1 MAFLDRIRALN
12 NHRPGEFVPWFV
24 GGQRVGRLRPG
35 FAAALLRRGGAF
47 VPREAGVALDP
58 ALADFDS
65 RSAAL
70 AEAVAALVVEGWVSH
85 VHGEPYP
92 VTAGGRE
99 AALCV
104 LDRAAAAQF
113 GIRAFGQHLNGYV
126 RWGGGLHLWIGRRAA
141 DRLHW
146 PGRLDNLVAGGLPHG
161 IPLADNLAKECA
173 EEAGMP
179 GELARAARPASV
191 VTYAQVTAQ
200 GFKPDVLYCYDL
212 ELPADFAPG
221 CTDGEVAAF
230 HLWPVEEV
238 ARRVADTEE
247 FKPNCNLV
255 VLDFLVRHG
264 VVGPDHPEYLDIV
277 SGLHPALDPPM

>member
-24 GGQRVGRLRPG
+24 GGRRVGRLRPE
-35 FAAALLRRGGAF
+35 FAAVLLRHRGAF
-47 VPREAGVALDP
+47 VARDVGVALDP

-70 AEAVAALVVEGWVSH
+70 ADAVAALVVEGRVPH

-99 AALCV
+99 EALCV
-104 LDRAAAAQF
+104 LDRAAAAHF
-113 GIRAFGQHLNGYV
+113 GVRAFGQHLNGYV
-126 RWGGGLHLWIGRRAA
+126 RRDGGLHLWIGRRAA
-141 DRLHW
+141 DRLQW

-161 IPLADNLAKECA
+161 ITLADNLAKECA

-179 GELARAARPASV
+179 AALARAARPASV
-191 VTYAQVTAQ
+191 VTYTHVTAQ

-212 ELPADFAPG
+212 ALPAGFVPR
-221 CTDGEVAAF
+221 CTDGEVAEF

>member
-12 NHRPGEFVPWFV
+12 NHRPGDFVPWFV
-24 GGQRVGRLRPG
+24 GGRRVGRLRPAL
-35 FAAALLRRGGAF
+35 AAALLRRGGTF
-47 VPREAGVALDP
+47 VPRDAGVALDQ

-70 AEAVAALVVEGWVSH
+70 AEAVGTLVVEGWVSH

-92 VTAGGRE
+92 VTAGCRE
-99 AALCV
+99 EALCV

-126 RWGGGLHLWIGRRAA
+126 RREDGLHLWIGRRAA

-161 IPLADNLAKECA
+161 ITLADNLAKECA

-191 VTYAQVTAQ
+191 VTYAHVTAQ

-212 ELPADFAPG
+212 ELPADFAPR

>member
-24 GGQRVGRLRPG
+24 GGRRVGRLRPEL
-35 FAAALLRRGGAF
+35 AALLLRNRNAF
-47 VPREAGVALDP
+47 VACDAGVALDP
-58 ALADFDS
+58 ALADFAS

-70 AEAVAALVVEGWVSH
+70 AEAVAALVVEGRVSH
-85 VHGEPYP
+85 VQGESYP

-99 AALCV
+99 EALCV

-113 GIRAFGQHLNGYV
+113 GIRAFGQHLDGYV
-126 RWGGGLHLWIGRRAA
+126 RREDGLHLWIGRRSA

-161 IPLADNLAKECA
+161 ITLADNLVKECA

-179 GELARAARPASV
+179 ADLARSARPASV
-191 VTYAQVTAQ
+191 VTYAQVAAQ

-212 ELPADFAPG
+212 ELPADFVPR
-221 CTDGEVAAF
+221 CTDGEVEAF
-230 HLWPVEEV
+230 HLLPVGEV